1 VNNVIGF
8 PYIFRG
14 ALDVR
19 ATCINEHMKHA
30 AVRAIA
36 ALAHQP
42 VPDVVNIAY
51 NAQRFTF
58 GKEYLIPKPLD
69 PRLLTEVS
77 IAVAKAAI
85 ESEVARKPIT
95 DWDAYYDKLR
105 DMMGYD
111 NKLIRQF
118 SDTAR
123 SNPKRVVFAE
133 GGNLNMLKAAVQA
146 KIEGIAHPIL
156 LGNPERIQMM
166 ANKEQLD
173 LTGIKVVNPR
183 SPEEFERRRKY
194 AEIYAEENGRNG
206 VTFEEARDDMFE
218 PNHFGMMMVKEGD
231 ADALIT
237 GGYSK
242 YSETIELAKEII
254 GIREEYKHFGAMH
267 ILSTRKGTF
276 FLADT
281 LVNRDPDAETLVDIV
296 KLTHDA
302 VRFFAHEPVMAML
315 SYANFGS
322 DKEAARGTANKARDA
337 VKMIHEQFPDYVLD
351 GEMQVNVALDKELR
365 DTKYPFNKLKGQTVN
380 TLIFPCLSSAN
391 TTCKMLLEMGVGES
405 IGPVQMGLNKPV
417 HFTDSDASVHDI
429 FNLTVAAV
437 IDAIV
442 QEKKDEEK
450 SRRK

>member
-1 VNNVIGF
+1 MNNVIGF

-36 ALAHQP
+36 ALAHKP

-51 NAQRFTF
+51 NSQRFTF

-69 PRLLTEVS
+69 PRLLTDVS

-85 ESEVARKPIT
+85 ESGVARKPIT
-95 DWDAYYDKLR
+95 DWDAYYDRLR

-133 GGNLNMLKAAVQA
+133 SNLNMLKAAVQA
-146 KIEGIAHPIL
+146 KTEGVAHPIL
-156 LGNPERIQMM
+156 LGNPERIQII
-166 ANKEQLD
+166 AQREQLD
-173 LTGIKVVNPR
+173 LTGIKIVNPR

-206 VTFEEARDDMFE
+206 VTLDEARDDMFE
-218 PNHFGMMMVKEGD
+218 PNHFGMMMVKVGD
-231 ADALIT
+231 ADALIS

-281 LVNRDPDAETLVDIV
+281 LVNRDP
-296 KLTHDA
+296 
-302 VRFFAHEPVMAML
+302 HEPVMAML

-322 DKEAARGTANKARDA
+322 DKGAPRGTSNTAREA
-337 VKMIHEQFPDYVLD
+337 VRLIHEQYPDYVID
-351 GEMQVNVALDKELR
+351 GEMQVNVALDKDLR
-365 DTKYPFNKLKGQTVN
+365 DTKYPFNKIKGQTVN

-450 SRRK
+450 SRKKFDKMW

>member
-1 VNNVIGF
+1 
-8 PYIFRG
+8 
-14 ALDVR
+14 
-19 ATCINEHMKHA
+19 MKHA

-85 ESEVARKPIT
+85 ESGVARKPIT
-95 DWDAYYDKLR
+95 DWDAYYDRLR

-133 GGNLNMLKAAVQA
+133 GDNLNMLKAAVQA
-146 KIEGIAHPIL
+146 KVEGVAHPIL
-156 LGNPERIQMM
+156 LGNAERIQLM

-173 LTGIKVVNPR
+173 LTGIKIVNPR

-194 AEIYAEENGRNG
+194 AGIYAEENGRNG
-206 VTFEEARDDMFE
+206 VTFDEARDDMFE
-218 PNHFGMMMVKEGD
+218 PNHFGMMMVKVGD
-231 ADALIT
+231 ADAFIT

-254 GIREEYKHFGAMH
+254 GIREDYKHFGAMH

-281 LVNRDPDAETLVDIV
+281 LVNRDPDTETLVDIA

-302 VRFFAHEPVMAML
+302 VKFFAHDPVMAML

-337 VKMIHEQFPDYVLD
+337 VKMIHEQFPDYMLD

-365 DTKYPFNKLKGQTVN
+365 DSKYPFNKLKGQTVN

-450 SRRK
+450 DRKRFDKIW